1 MISQSKTI
9 VCFGDSNTYGYDAVA
24 NARFCEDERWT
35 CLLSDFLGKG
45 YLIREEGMGGR
56 TTVFEDPL
64 FEGLSGLSSLHS
76 VLMTHS
82 PISLLIIMLGTND
95 VKQRFSAT
103 AENISQGLDRL
114 VTKAMNTLCW
124 KDKPNILIMAPPPI
138 REIYKYTDV
147 AEKMGDGCDIKSAKL
162 PALYEKLAKEKNLHF
177 LDVSSIPGVS
187 MCDFDGMHLTV
198 ESHRSL
204 AKYLAERIPDLV

>member
-9 VCFGDSNTYGYDAVA
+9 VCFGDSNTYGYDAVS
-24 NARFCEDERWT
+24 NARFCEEERWT

-45 YLIREEGMGGR
+45 YLIREEGMSGR

-64 FEGLSGLSSLHS
+64 FEGLSGISSIHS

-103 AENISQGLDRL
+103 AENIAQGLDRL
-114 VTKAMNTLCW
+114 VTKAMHTPCW

-138 REIYKYTDV
+138 RDVYKISDV
-147 AEKMGDGCDIKSAKL
+147 ANKMGEGCHTKSAKL
-162 PALYEKLAKEKNLHF
+162 PELYQKLAKEKGLHY
-177 LDVSSIPGVS
+177 LDISTISGVS
-187 MCDFDGMHLTV
+187 MCDFDGMHLTL
-198 ESHRSL
+198 ESHMAL
-204 AKYLAERIPDLV
+204 AKHLAAYIPDLV